1 MSLILFIAGVALY
14 FMGRVEIGSLRAE
27 GKHVKAAGVIL
38 ILPTA
43 ITFLLVELFIPM
55 AFGSNS
61 NAAIGAIGLVSLL
74 ELIGMLAAIAIAYIL
89 IADPPSA
96 PRLPG
101 ILGDI
106 QDEARS
112 NTSQPST
119 PAAPRRGKIVNIP
132 TPAAN
137 LRPKINI
144 NRDNFPSVM
153 NLKEAARYLEL
164 TEDDVLKL
172 IDEGKLTAAR
182 DNYNYKIAKSQLD
195 ELL

>member
-1 MSLILFIAGVALY
+1 MSLILFIAGAVLF
-14 FMGRVEIGSLRAE
+14 FMGRVEIGTLRAE
-27 GKHVKAAGVIL
+27 GKHVKTAGIIL
-38 ILPTA
+38 ILPTI
-43 ITFLLVELFIPM
+43 ITFALVELFIPL
-55 AFGSNS
+55 AFGSNAS
-61 NAAIGAIGLVSLL
+61 AATTAIGLISLL
-74 ELIGMLAAIAIAYIL
+74 ELIGMLAAVAIAYIL

-101 ILGDI
+101 ILGEI
-106 QDEARS
+106 QDEARKH
-112 NTSQPST
+112 QPARPTT
-119 PAAPRRGKIVNIP
+119 PRSKIVNIP

-137 LRPKINI
+137 FRPKINI

-153 NLKEAARYLEL
+153 NLKQAARYLEL
-164 TEDDVLKL
+164 SEDDVLKL